1 MPQHQWK
8 NSIFSFKIIES
19 TQIIQQKF
27 FTLSHLSSERATGLA
42 RFVNLIGSW
51 SPDHT
56 YTARVRKRCPWEE
69 EKKTTP
75 RARTMQRPKKCAC
88 CCCCC
93 LCGKKKTRKTR
104 HIPQLHKH
112 LIGLSSS
119 ENRLEQRAQRQWAL
133 NTTEKMNTKI
143 RKDLRSKN
151 SSCFPSHCC
160 CCCRRVSFVF
170 FLMHKSQSSSRFR
183 L

>member
-1 MPQHQWK
+1 ME
-8 NSIFSFKIIES
+8 IFYFKLQIVES

-75 RARTMQRPKKCAC
+75 RADHAEAEEVC

-93 LCGKKKTRKTR
+93 CCVEKRRLEKRGTFLSSTNTWSASLLRKT
-104 HIPQLHKH
+104 
-112 LIGLSSS
+112 GWSSS
-119 ENRLEQRAQRQWAL
+119 AHNGNERWTPPKNEYQ
-133 NTTEKMNTKI
+133 NKK
-143 RKDLRSKN
+143 RSAVQTLLV
-151 SSCFPSHCC
+151 FPLTAAAVA
-160 CCCRRVSFVF
+160 VSP
-170 FLMHKSQSSSRFR
+170 SSSS
-183 L
+183 